1 MNVCKL
7 MINNDVTAA
16 ICTKNAE
23 ANLELCLKNLQKLEL
38 NRIIAVDAESIDKTQ
53 QILKRYAVEIFNDFF
68 KTLGGA
74 RSIAVKNTKTKYIL
88 FLGPDNLIN
97 KETIK
102 LLKSE
107 MIQNNWI
114 GIAPLQKVYEPKGY
128 LLNSLNIYKSAKITT
143 GVKNVIGTP
152 QLYLSEIL
160 KKNNYNPKMHY
171 SDDTELGD
179 RLNNLRFKIG
189 VGNAESY
196 EIGEDKVFDIFK
208 RWKLYGKSDKD
219 FHNLKKR
226 DWSNW
231 HKFKSLISPFKKD
244 FLNIIFSNNL
254 NIYKK
259 IYIIPFLF
267 LILISRYI
275 GWFK

>member
-53 QILKRYAVEIFNDFF
+53 QILKRYAVEIFNDFLDF
-68 KTLGGA
+68 RWSKV
-74 RSIAVKNTKTKYIL
+74 IAVKNTKTKYIL

-114 GIAPLQKVYEPKGY
+114 GIAPLQKVYEPK
-128 LLNSLNIYKSAKITT
+128 
-143 GVKNVIGTP
+143 
-152 QLYLSEIL
+152 
-160 KKNNYNPKMHY
+160 
-171 SDDTELGD
+171 
-179 RLNNLRFKIG
+179 
-189 VGNAESY
+189 
-196 EIGEDKVFDIFK
+196 DI
-208 RWKLYGKSDKD
+208 S
-219 FHNLKKR
+219 
-226 DWSNW
+226 
-231 HKFKSLISPFKKD
+231 
-244 FLNIIFSNNL
+244 
-254 NIYKK
+254 
-259 IYIIPFLF
+259 
-267 LILISRYI
+267 
-275 GWFK
+275 

>member
-53 QILKRYAVEIFNDFF
+53 QILKRYAVEIFNDTF

-254 NIYKK
+254 NIRKK

>member
-1 MNVCKL
+1 NV

-23 ANLELCLKNLQKLEL
+23 ANLELCLKNLKKLEL
-38 NRIIAVDAESIDKTQ
+38 NKIIAVDAESVDKTQ
-53 QILKRYAVEIFNDFF
+53 QILKSYEVEIFNDFF

-74 RSIAVKNTKTKYIL
+74 RSIAVDKTKTKYIL

-97 KETIK
+97 KESIK

-107 MIQNNWI
+107 MSQNNWI

-143 GVKNVIGTP
+143 GAKNVIGTP

-179 RLNNLRFKIG
+179 RLNNLKFKIG
-189 VGNAESY
+189 VGNADSY
-196 EIGEDKVFDIFK
+196 EIGEDTTYDIFK

-244 FLNIIFSNNL
+244 FLNIIFANNL
-254 NIYKK
+254 NIHKK

-275 GWFK
+275 GRFKS

>member
-1 MNVCKL
+1 

-23 ANLELCLKNLQKLEL
+23 ANLELCLKNLKKLEL
-38 NRIIAVDAESIDKTQ
+38 NKIIAVDAESVDKTQ
-53 QILKRYAVEIFNDFF
+53 QILKSYEVEIFNDFF

-74 RSIAVKNTKTKYIL
+74 RSIAVDKTKTKYIL

-102 LLKSE
+102 LLKLE
-107 MIQNNWI
+107 MNQNNWI
-114 GIAPLQKVYEPKGY
+114 GIAPLQKVFEPKGY

-143 GVKNVIGTP
+143 GAKNVIGTP
-152 QLYLSEIL
+152 QLYLTEIL

-179 RLNNLRFKIG
+179 RLNNLNFKIG

-196 EIGEDKVFDIFK
+196 EIGEDKISDIFK
-208 RWKLYGKSDKD
+208 RWRFYGKSDRD
-219 FHNLKKR
+219 FHNFKKKNL
-226 DWSNW
+226 SIW
-231 HKFKSLISPFKKD
+231 HKLKSLISPLNKD

-259 IYIIPFLF
+259 IFITPFLF
-267 LILISRYI
+267 LIVFSRYI
-275 GWFK
+275 GWFKS